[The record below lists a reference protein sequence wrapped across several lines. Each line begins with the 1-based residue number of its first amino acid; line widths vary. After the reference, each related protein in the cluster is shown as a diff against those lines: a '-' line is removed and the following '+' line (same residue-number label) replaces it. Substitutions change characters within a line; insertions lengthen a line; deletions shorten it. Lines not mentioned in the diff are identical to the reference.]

1 MNKKVSSNIR
11 LKMFLSTIL
20 FGYSLG
26 TTFLLIVLYVRG
38 NHWKKLYQQAL
49 LDSYSLERVR
59 LFFQRLQPL
68 LKMLYPLIDRLN
80 KSMGRPATDRRFQLR
95 FLFLWKFFLP
105 IAPATAIDKFNKS
118 PEMRQILEAPETD
131 YTRWSLR
138 RFLESVGEEGFI
150 KMGLLIITDL
160 VKKGVL
166 DLSQI
171 LLDSFPIYSFLNT
184 VKCLRM
190 PKFDLEVAQ
199 EFYQHLSLA
208 HIIKLFPKQHWKAAP
223 LTDKIKAWIH
233 HYLWD
238 APSVEKNHQLIFGQK
253 KRMDFMG
260 LEKGWKTAQT
270 YRLFLEYVKQLKNY
284 SEIEKTLIT
293 EVSRVLNLLAI
304 LPPKQQISSID
315 DLCSVFH
322 QPPRLK
328 DMGITLNY
336 CSAKDQTF
344 IGRGGLICGTTSLE
358 IPLFLRVTSRY
369 KLNEK
374 GIITFLKELYSHFG
388 ELLKNSEIYGDAEF
402 GTKAIKEVIE
412 VILSAITLFE
422 RYGNSSDK
430 SVLTPKQKTTR
441 KTIERIIA
449 RLATYFQIEHPRFLG
464 DELVP
469 IHTQLYSL
477 CDLLL
482 VSYNIITGNT
492 AHPHAIKHI
501 RG

>member
-1 MNKKVSSNIR
+1 M
-11 LKMFLSTIL
+11 IL
-20 FGYSLG
+20 TTVLFSYSIG

-38 NHWKKLYQQAL
+38 DHWKKLYQQAL
-49 LDSYSLERVR
+49 MDSYSLERVR

-68 LKMLYPLIDRLN
+68 FKILYPLVDRLN
-80 KSMGRPATDRRFQLR
+80 KRVGHPPTDRRFQLR

-138 RFLESVGEEGFI
+138 RFLETVGEEGFM

-184 VKCLRM
+184 AKCLRM
-190 PKFDLEVAQ
+190 PTFDPEVAQ
-199 EFYQHLSLA
+199 AFYQHLSLA
-208 HIIKLFPKQHWKAAP
+208 YIIDLFPKQHWKAAP
-223 LTDKIKAWIH
+223 LADKIKAWIH

-238 APSVEKNHQLIFGQK
+238 IPSVKKNHRLIFGQK
-253 KRMDFMG
+253 KRMDVMG
-260 LEKGWKTAQT
+260 LEKGWKSVQT
-270 YRLFLEYVKQLKNY
+270 YHLFLEYVKQLKNY
-284 SEIEKTLIT
+284 TEIEKKLLV
-293 EVSRVLNLLAI
+293 EVSRVLNLLTI
-304 LPPKQQISSID
+304 LPPKQKIISID
-315 DLCSVFH
+315 DLCRVFH

-328 DMGITLNY
+328 DRGITLNY
-336 CSAKDQTF
+336 CSAKNQSF

-358 IPLFLRVTSRY
+358 LPLFLRVSSKY

-374 GIITFLKELYSHFG
+374 GIIVFLKELHSHFG

-412 VILSAITLFE
+412 VIFSAISFVE
-422 RYGNSSDK
+422 SYGNSSEK
-430 SVLTPKQKTTR
+430 SVLTPNQKTTR

-464 DELVP
+464 PDLVP
-469 IHTQLYSL
+469 IHTQLCSL